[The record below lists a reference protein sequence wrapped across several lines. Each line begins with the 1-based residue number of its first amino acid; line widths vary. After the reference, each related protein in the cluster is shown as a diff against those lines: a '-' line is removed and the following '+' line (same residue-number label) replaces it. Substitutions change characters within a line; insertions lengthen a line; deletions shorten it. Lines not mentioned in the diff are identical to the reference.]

1 VSALATRPA
10 LSLRSLPI
18 ILLAATGF
26 AIGSTEFLAVGIVPE
41 IARDLGVSTSAA
53 GLTVSLYAVSVA
65 LTTIPMVVAFGHRRP
80 RGLIAA
86 MVALFAA
93 AHVVMALAP
102 SLEILLTG
110 RILAAA
116 THGLALGIAMTAASA
131 LVAASDRG
139 AAVAAVFGGLLIAMF
154 LGAPLGTWL
163 SDVVGWRLV
172 FALLGAVSVVLAVLL
187 LRRLPELDGTE
198 ASGWSSLAPLRRP
211 AVLVPLATAAGILAG
226 SSVLFA
232 YLGAYL
238 DDVTGL
244 SGSGV
249 ALGLAAFG
257 GAGVAGN
264 VLGGRLAGNGSRRA
278 QVAAVWVLP
287 PAVLVIGL
295 GGSIVPVV
303 FLALVV
309 WSAAQ
314 ISVFPALTHEAI
326 EAGGSV
332 AGPAQNAAANAG
344 IAAGGLIG
352 GAVVAGLG
360 VAAAPFVAAG
370 LLAAVALTFTLAPAA
385 SGARLTV
392 GSGAPDPR
400 GS

>member
-1 VSALATRPA
+1 
-10 LSLRSLPI
+10 LRSAPI
-18 ILLAATGF
+18 LLLAATGF

-53 GLTVSLYAVSVA
+53 GLAVSLYAVSVA
-65 LTTIPMVVAFGHRRP
+65 LTTIPMTVAFGHRRP
-80 RGLIAA
+80 RHLIAA

-93 AHVVMALAP
+93 AHAIMALAP
-102 SLEILLTG
+102 SLEILLAG

-116 THGLALGIAMTAASA
+116 THGLALGVAMTAASA
-131 LVAASDRG
+131 LVRESDRG
-139 AAVAAVFGGLLIAMF
+139 AAVAAVFGGLLTAMF

-172 FALLGAVSVVLAVLL
+172 FALLGAVSVGLAVLL
-187 LRRLPELDGTE
+187 LRLLPEMDGTE
-198 ASGWSSLAPLRRP
+198 ARGWSSLAPLRRTR
-211 AVLVPLATAAGILAG
+211 VLVPLFTAAGILAG

-238 DDVTGL
+238 DEVTGL

-249 ALGLAAFG
+249 AVGLAVFG

-264 VLGGRLAGNGSRRA
+264 VLGGRLAGGGSRRA
-278 QVAAVWVLP
+278 KVAAIWVLP
-287 PAVLVIGL
+287 PAVLVVGL

-303 FLALVV
+303 FAALIV
-309 WSAAQ
+309 WSTAQ
-314 ISVFPALTHEAI
+314 ISMFPALTHEAI

-352 GAVVAGLG
+352 GAVVSGLG

-370 LLAAVALTFTLAPAA
+370 LLTAVAVTFTLAPAV
-385 SGARLTV
+385 SGARLRASR
-392 GSGAPDPR
+392 SGECLPAE
-400 GS
+400 